1 MIYSTRAII
10 IKYYKIGEADRL
22 LLAFT
27 EKFGK
32 ILIIAKSVRRAKSK
46 LAGHIELYSL
56 TNLEI
61 HQGKGEFYRLIG
73 AQNQSS
79 FLNQRLKIDSLR
91 HLETLGEVI
100 DLALGDEEA
109 NPKAFDKF
117 LDGIT
122 AIRQNPD
129 ISALISIEY
138 LVKILET
145 IGFKPELQI
154 CSICQNQVDDA
165 LNGWSSQNGG
175 LVCHRCLCAR
185 ADVKNINDN
194 STILLLRVMQS
205 EVKAACRLKVSQ
217 QIIAEANSLVID
229 YLFTHLPRP
238 LKSLS

>member
-1 MIYSTRAII
+1 MIFSTRAII
-10 IKYYKIGEADRL
+10 LKHYKVGEADRL

-27 EKFGK
+27 EKLGK
-32 ILIIAKSVRRAKSK
+32 ILIVAKSVRRAESK

-73 AQNQSS
+73 AQNQSIFS
-79 FLNQRLKIDSLR
+79 NQQLKIDSLR
-91 HLETLGEVI
+91 HLEALGEVI

-109 NPKAFDKF
+109 NPKAFDK
-117 LDGIT
+117 LVDGIT

-129 ISALISIEY
+129 HSALISIEY

-145 IGFKPELQI
+145 IGFKPELKI
-154 CSICQNQVDDA
+154 CSICQNQVTA
-165 LNGWSSQNGG
+165 TLNGWSSQNGG
-175 LVCHRCLCAR
+175 LVCHHCLCAR

-194 STILLLRVMQS
+194 NTISLLRVMQS
-205 EVKAACRLKVSQ
+205 EVNAARRLRANP
-217 QIIAEANSLVID
+217 QIIAEASNLVID